1 MNSEKR
7 MTNATAKSSDFIY
20 AVYDPDK
27 LEKEST
33 RELAFIEQRFEARGF
48 NTNNDSDER
57 HFTTLKEAKVF
68 VLNNFSYGAEY
79 FSSKQLS
86 DPDNLLYLLADKLTY
101 IMA

>member
-7 MTNATAKSSDFIY
+7 MTNATAKSYDFIY

-33 RELAFIEQRFEARGF
+33 RELAFIEQRFEAREF

-57 HFTTLKEAKVF
+57 HFTTLKEAKIF

-79 FSSKQLS
+79 FFLKATYRPGQPALSSG
-86 DPDNLLYLLADKLTY
+86 
-101 IMA
+101 